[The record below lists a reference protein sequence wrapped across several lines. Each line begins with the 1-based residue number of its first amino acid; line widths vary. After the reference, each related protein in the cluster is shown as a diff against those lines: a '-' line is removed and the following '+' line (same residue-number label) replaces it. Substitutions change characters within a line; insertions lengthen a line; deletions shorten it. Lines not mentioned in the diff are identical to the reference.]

1 MEKNFWQRYVELKNE
16 IKVPKTKDNK
26 FGGFKY
32 RNLEQIQEILKPL
45 ELKHNIL
52 FFSTEDTVIMEDN
65 TRHCVA
71 TLEVID
77 TLTGEV
83 KLKTKSSAE
92 YQKNDSTT
100 KMNASQLSGS
110 ASSYAT
116 KYVYARA
123 LGLDDTKDADDEDL
137 TETKQQEKK
146 VIRRPEPQE
155 KVEAKVETMKP
166 FSVEE
171 PEVETK
177 EDNKP
182 QLLAK
187 LKQSTLEMKSEE
199 DVNKALDILEKL
211 GGDEATSKVI
221 NMKAK
226 TLGLTK
232 NLKTD
237 RWFKLG
243 KEGQ

>member
-110 ASSYAT
+110 ASSYAC

-123 LGLDDTKDADDEDL
+123 LGLDDTKDADDEEL
-137 TETKQQEKK
+137 TENKPQIKSQ
-146 VIRRPEPQE
+146 VIKREVPVEENKQE
-155 KVEAKVETMKP
+155 KVEEPQKLNISKFLTELKESTITMK
-166 FSVEE
+166 SAEE
-171 PEVETK
+171 LNHAMEQLEEVGGDKNT
-177 EDNKP
+177 
-182 QLLAK
+182 QLVITIRAK
-187 LKQSTLEMKSEE
+187 QLGLKQNIKTKRF
-199 DVNKALDILEKL
+199 EK
-211 GGDEATSKVI
+211 E
-221 NMKAK
+221 
-226 TLGLTK
+226 
-232 NLKTD
+232 
-237 RWFKLG
+237 
-243 KEGQ
+243 